1 MVLFYHCTISFSI
14 RKPRIYSLSTNPAR
28 RAIMD
33 AANGMGQEE
42 VQMEQRER
50 IIRRW
55 FDMWLEAKDRGI
67 ADIFAPDCV
76 YTESWG
82 PEYHGAAQVKH
93 WFDEWNTRGRVLV
106 WDIKQ
111 FFHQNDQTAVEWYFK
126 NRMQDGRVEEFDGIS
141 LIRWTADGKIAS
153 LKEFGC
159 NIHTYDPYADGPVP
173 RFRDEKA
180 GWF

>member
-1 MVLFYHCTISFSI
+1 
-14 RKPRIYSLSTNPAR
+14 
-28 RAIMD
+28 MD
-33 AANGMGQEE
+33 KREQA
-42 VQMEQRER
+42 VQ
-50 IIRRW
+50 RW
-55 FDMWLEAKDRGI
+55 FDMWLHAQDEGI
-67 ADIFAPDCV
+67 TELFAPDCV

-106 WDIKQ
+106 WEIKQ
-111 FFHQNDQTAVEWYFK
+111 FLHRDDRTAVEWYFK

-141 LIRWTADGKIAS
+141 LIRWAVDGKIAA

-159 NIHTYDPYADGPVP
+159 NTHTYDPYADGPAH

-180 GWF
+180 NWF

>member
-1 MVLFYHCTISFSI
+1 
-14 RKPRIYSLSTNPAR
+14 
-28 RAIMD
+28 MD
-33 AANGMGQEE
+33 KREAA
-42 VQMEQRER
+42 V
-50 IIRRW
+50 RRW
-55 FDMWLEAKDRGI
+55 FDMWLHAQDEGI
-67 ADIFAPDCV
+67 LDLFAPDCI

-111 FFHQNDQTAVEWYFK
+111 LFHQGDQTAVEWYFK
-126 NRMQDGRVEEFDGIS
+126 NRMRDGRMEEFDGIS
-141 LIRWTADGKIAS
+141 LICWTADGKIAS

-159 NIHTYDPYADGPVP
+159 SIHTYDPYAGGPLP

>member
-1 MVLFYHCTISFSI
+1 
-14 RKPRIYSLSTNPAR
+14 
-28 RAIMD
+28 MD
-33 AANGMGQEE
+33 KREQA
-42 VQMEQRER
+42 VQ
-50 IIRRW
+50 RW
-55 FDMWLEAKDRGI
+55 FDMWLHAQDEGI
-67 ADIFAPDCV
+67 TELFAPDCV

-106 WDIKQ
+106 WEIKQ
-111 FFHQNDQTAVEWYFK
+111 FLHRDDRTAVEWYFK

-141 LIRWTADGKIAS
+141 LIRWAVDGKIAA

-159 NIHTYDPYADGPVP
+159 NTHTYDPYAYGPAP

-180 GWF
+180 NWF